1 MQKEDNS
8 YKHIFRSLGFIGGSQ
23 IVIIFIGIIRT
34 KIIAILLGPNG
45 VGIVGIFQNL
55 IDLVRN
61 ATSFGINYSGV
72 KKIAEV
78 ANQVDS
84 KKTHITIKILRSWA
98 LATGIFGMLLMILL
112 SSYFSYSSFSTTK
125 YTYDI
130 ILLSM
135 VILFSSVS
143 AGQLALLQGLR
154 KIKEMAKASI
164 AGALLGT
171 FVSLP
176 LYWYYGLQGIVAGII
191 LNSIISFIVSW
202 YFAKKIKIKN
212 YSLSLKETYKEGLD
226 MAKTGIFVV
235 FTLFISSVFMY
246 LIRSQIVKNAD
257 VTTVGLFQSVWT
269 ISTIYLNV
277 LLNAML
283 ADYFPRL
290 SNLSDNNLLSNKL
303 INEQLEITLLTG
315 TPMLIMML
323 TLGSVSIKILYT
335 NSFVQALP
343 ILQWQIFSSFFT
355 LIIWPLGVIFLAR
368 NKGKF
373 MLISELI
380 KQTTYFV
387 IIYFTWQYFGFGSLG
402 FGFFISILFTL
413 IFTIYSVY
421 KITQFSFDSIN
432 LKNIFNLSILMVIN
446 FLSLQFLNGYLQIAI
461 NFSILMIT
469 IFYCFKQLNH
479 KINFLS
485 IFKKIKL

>member
-23 IVIIFIGIIRT
+23 IIIIFIGIIRT

-78 ANQVDS
+78 ASEVDS
-84 KKTHITIKILRSWA
+84 NKTHLTIKILRSWA
-98 LATGIFGMLLMILL
+98 LATGVLGMLLMILF
-112 SSYFSYSSFSTTK
+112 SSYFSFISFSTTK

-130 ILLSM
+130 ILLSI

-164 AGALLGT
+164 AGAFLGT

-176 LYWYYGLQGIVAGII
+176 LYWYFGLKGIVAGII
-191 LNSIISFIVSW
+191 FNSVISFIVSW
-202 YFAKKIKIKN
+202 YFAQKIKIKN
-212 YSLSLKETYKEGLD
+212 HVLSLRETYMGGID

-235 FTLFISSVFMY
+235 FTMFMSSVFMY
-246 LIRSQIVKNAD
+246 LIRSHIVKNAD
-257 VTTVGLFQSVWT
+257 VATVGLFQSVWT
-269 ISTIYLNV
+269 ISTLYLNV

-290 SNLSDNNLLSNKL
+290 SELSDNNFLSNKL
-303 INEQLEITLLTG
+303 INEQLEITILTG
-315 TPMLIMML
+315 TPMLILML
-323 TLGSVSIKILYT
+323 TLGSASIKILYT
-335 NSFVQALP
+335 NSFVMALP

-355 LIIWPLGVIFLAR
+355 LLIWPLGVLFLAR
-368 NKGKF
+368 NKGKY
-373 MLISELI
+373 MLFSELI
-380 KQTTYFV
+380 KQTSYFL
-387 IIYFTWQYFGFGSLG
+387 IIYYTWKYFGFASLG
-402 FGFFISILFTL
+402 YGFFISILFTL

-421 KITQFSFDSIN
+421 KITHFSFNRIN
-432 LKNIFNLSILMVIN
+432 IKNINNLLILIVLN
-446 FLSLQFLNGYLQIAI
+446 FLSLQLLNGYIQIAM
-461 NFSILMIT
+461 NFSILIIT

-485 IFKKIKL
+485 VFKKIK

>member
-84 KKTHITIKILRSWA
+84 KKTHITIKTLRSWA

-373 MLISELI
+373 MLMSELI
-380 KQTTYFV
+380 KQTTYFL

-432 LKNIFNLSILMVIN
+432 LKNIFNLSILMVLN

-485 IFKKIKL
+485 IFKK